1 MLSLSRLRNTW
12 LKDNS
17 PPERFLLF
25 FLCSRLRML
34 GGGKIVVG
42 DFFLCLLFG
51 WLSFIL
57 SFAIANHSQL
67 DKEKKEFFV
76 L

>member
-1 MLSLSRLRNTW
+1 METFSYALIISI
-12 LKDNS
+12 KKA
-17 PPERFLLF
+17 
-25 FLCSRLRML
+25 C
-34 GGGKIVVG
+34 GGKFVVG

-67 DKEKKEFFV
+67 DEEKKEFLV
-76 L
+76 I